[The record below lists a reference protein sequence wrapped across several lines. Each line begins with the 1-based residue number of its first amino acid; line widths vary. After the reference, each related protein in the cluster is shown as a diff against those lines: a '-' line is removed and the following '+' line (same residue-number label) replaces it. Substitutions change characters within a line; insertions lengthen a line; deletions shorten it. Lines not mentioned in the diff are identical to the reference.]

1 MAGARKRR
9 RRRRISRASSTVR
22 FTLLLHRFT
31 APPTIH
37 PPLLCALGSSV
48 LGPSQSKLSKSVYD
62 LRKMQGKLDCLM

>member
-48 LGPSQSKLSKSVYD
+48 LGRSQSKNYLKVCTTYVKCNESWIV
-62 LRKMQGKLDCLM
+62 